1 MDQNSILQFIIL
13 APPILLAITFHEF
26 CHGYVA
32 YRLGDP
38 TAKMAGR
45 LTLNPIKH
53 LDLMGTLV
61 FFMTRMIGWAKPVP
75 VDFRNLRN
83 PHRDMFWVALAGPAA
98 NLILAWLSA
107 NLFSFLGNMISPNPS
122 EFSLQVL
129 IPLLLMARVSIQ
141 INIGL
146 AVFNLIPVPPLDG
159 GRILTGLLPPRQAMQ
174 FAQLERYGFVVLIL
188 LIFTGATDVVI
199 YPVIR
204 YLITFFV
211 SV

>member
-1 MDQNSILQFIIL
+1 MDQAKLLQIIIL

-45 LTLNPIKH
+45 LTLNPIRH

-61 FFMTRMIGWAKPVP
+61 FFITQMIGWAKPVP

-98 NLILAWLSA
+98 NIFLAWISSIFSSMLVW
-107 NLFSFLGNMISPNPS
+107 LFSSAELPF
-122 EFSLQVL
+122 QVL
-129 IPLLLMARVSIQ
+129 LPLLLMARVSIQ

-159 GRILTGLLPPRQAMQ
+159 GRILTGLLPPRQAMR
-174 FAQLERYGFVVLIL
+174 FAQVERYGILILFL
-188 LIFTGATDVVI
+188 LIFTRATNYII
-199 YPVIR
+199 YPIID
-204 YLITFFV
+204 YLTAYFLGA
-211 SV
+211 

>member
-1 MDQNSILQFIIL
+1 MDQTSLQQIIIL

-26 CHGYVA
+26 CHGYAA

-45 LTLNPIKH
+45 LTLNPIRH

-61 FFMTRMIGWAKPVP
+61 FFITRMIGWAKPVP

-98 NLILAWLSA
+98 NIFLAWISSICFFGLK
-107 NLFSFLGNMISPNPS
+107 GMIAPT
-122 EFSLQVL
+122 EFSMRVL
-129 IPLLLMARVSIQ
+129 WPLLQMAGVSIQ

-146 AVFNLIPVPPLDG
+146 AIFNLIPVPPLDG
-159 GRILTGLLPPRQAMQ
+159 GRILTGILPPRQAMR
-174 FAQLERYGFVVLIL
+174 FAQVERYGVPIL
-188 LIFTGATDVVI
+188 LILIFLTPFENYVI
-199 YPVIR
+199 YPVIH
-204 YLITFFV
+204 YLTSFFLGA
-211 SV
+211 

>member
-1 MDQNSILQFIIL
+1 MDQGTLLQIIIL

-38 TAKMAGR
+38 TAKLAGR
-45 LTLNPIKH
+45 LTLNPIRH
-53 LDLMGTLV
+53 LDLMGTIV
-61 FFMTRMIGWAKPVP
+61 FFITRMIGWAKPVP

-98 NLILAWLSA
+98 NLFLAWLSS
-107 NLFSFLGNMISPNPS
+107 NFFFLLGTMFSPS
-122 EFSLQVL
+122 ELSFQVL
-129 IPLLLMARVSIQ
+129 VPLLLMARVSIQ

-146 AVFNLIPVPPLDG
+146 AIFNLIPVPPLDG
-159 GRILTGLLPPRQAMQ
+159 GRILTGLLPPRQAMR
-174 FAQLERYGFVVLIL
+174 FAQVERYGAPIL
-188 LIFTGATDVVI
+188 LILIFLTPFDNYVI

-204 YLITFFV
+204 YLTSYFLGA
-211 SV
+211 

>member
-1 MDQNSILQFIIL
+1 MDQASLLQIIIL

-45 LTLNPIKH
+45 LTLNPIRH

-61 FFMTRMIGWAKPVP
+61 FFMTKMIGWAKPVP

-83 PHRDMFWVALAGPAA
+83 PHRDMFWVALAGPTA
-98 NLILAWLSA
+98 NIFLAWISSIFSSLLA
-107 NLFSFLGNMISPNPS
+107 RLFSTAGLPF
-122 EFSLQVL
+122 QVL
-129 IPLLLMARVSIQ
+129 LPLLLMARVSIQ

-146 AVFNLIPVPPLDG
+146 AIFNLIPVPPLDG
-159 GRILTGLLPPRQAMQ
+159 GRILTGILPPRQAMR
-174 FAQLERYGFVVLIL
+174 FAQLERYGVPIL
-188 LIFTGATDVVI
+188 LILIFLTPFESYVI
-199 YPVIR
+199 FPVIR
-204 YLITFFV
+204 YLTSFFLGA
-211 SV
+211 

>member
-1 MDQNSILQFIIL
+1 MDQNTILQIIIL

-45 LTLNPIKH
+45 LTLNPLRH

-98 NLILAWLSA
+98 NITLAWISSIVYSWIGKTPITTELA
-107 NLFSFLGNMISPNPS
+107 LMVLKPLFY
-122 EFSLQVL
+122 
-129 IPLLLMARVSIQ
+129 MAQVSIQ

-146 AVFNLIPVPPLDG
+146 AVFNLIPIPPLDG
-159 GRILTGLLPPRQAMQ
+159 GRILTGILPPQQAMQ
-174 FAQLERYGFVVLIL
+174 FAQLERYGFVILIL
-188 LIFTGATDVVI
+188 LIMTGTTDAVI

>member
-1 MDQNSILQFIIL
+1 MDNNTLLQIIIL

-45 LTLNPIKH
+45 LTLNPLRH

-61 FFMTRMIGWAKPVP
+61 FFITRMIGWAKPVP

-98 NLILAWLSA
+98 NIFLAWISA
-107 NLFSFLGNMISPNPS
+107 LVFSQLRAMITNSA
-122 EFSLQVL
+122 FSLQVMVP
-129 IPLLLMARVSIQ
+129 ILLMARVSIQ

-159 GRILTGLLPPRQAMQ
+159 GRILTGLLPPQQAMR
-174 FAQLERYGFVVLIL
+174 FAQVERYGVLILML
-188 LIFTGATDVVI
+188 LIFTNATDFI
-199 YPVIR
+199 LYPVIN
-204 YLITFFV
+204 YLTFFFLGT
-211 SV
+211 